1 MTPDQMKELA
11 AQLREHARRPH
22 GVLFDTAADLIEQMA
37 QANLPISEVRAAADL
52 IEKTKQLCACGVR
65 PKADCPGEWE
75 QGCDLGANEKF
86 VARAQR
92 VPLTDEQIEDCLPE
106 TIHTAEDGWL
116 RTTAQTFHD
125 FARAIE
131 EAHGIRSEK

>member
-22 GVLFDTAADLIEQMA
+22 GVLFDAAADLIEQM
-37 QANLPISEVRAAADL
+37 
-52 IEKTKQLCACGVR
+52 
-65 PKADCPGEWE
+65 
-75 QGCDLGANEKF
+75 
-86 VARAQR
+86 AQR
-92 VPLTDEQIEDCLPE
+92 VPLTDEQIESCLPE

>member
-11 AQLREHARRPH
+11 ARLRAYAWAIDS
-22 GVLFDTAADLIEQMA
+22 LDFDLHDENAVDI
-37 QANLPISEVRAAADL
+37 RAAADL
-52 IEKTKQLCACGVR
+52 I
-65 PKADCPGEWE
+65 DSM
-75 QGCDLGANEKF
+75 
-86 VARAQR
+86 AQR
-92 VPLTDEQIEDCLPE
+92 VPLTDEQIESCLPE

-131 EAHGIRSEK
+131 EAHGIRSDK